1 LALVTR
7 GGNVGRLLL
16 WSWFV
21 NLVLLVLLPPPLGLE
36 KKKLEARE
44 LARARCSSARLGAA
58 REP

>member
-1 LALVTR
+1 MAMINFYGVFGLALVTR

-36 KKKLEARE
+36 KKVRG
-44 LARARCSSARLGAA
+44 S
-58 REP
+58 